1 MNALRINVY
10 LDRQRLDL
18 LDIAGRIVKTY
29 PVSTAKNGPG
39 ERYGSE
45 CTPRGLHA
53 LRAKI
58 GAGCPPDTVY
68 VRRRPTGE
76 IWTPE
81 LATRHPGRD
90 WMLTRIL
97 WLSGRER
104 GFNRGGDVDSLRRKI
119 YIHGTGDEATLG
131 TPASHGCIRMSNR
144 GVVELFDQVP
154 IGTEVDIVESG
165 APAFRVR
172 VADWKRDQPA
182 LRRIRYDVFVREQGV
197 PEALEWDGRDAVCR
211 HHVVANDEKGAAS
224 GCGRLLPDGSIGR
237 LAVERSWR
245 GRGIGSAILSR
256 LVDLA
261 RNRGFERVV
270 LNAWTDAE
278 AFYARRGFAAAG
290 PEFTEAGIRHRRM
303 ERALTPAAAPAAEA
317 SAAAGEKTR

>member
-1 MNALRINVY
+1 MHASIY
-10 LDRQRLDL
+10 IDRQRLDL
-18 LDIAGRIVKTY
+18 LDSAGRIVKTY
-29 PVSTAKNGPG
+29 SVSTAKNGPG

-45 CTPRGLHA
+45 CTPRGLHGV
-53 LRAKI
+53 RAKI
-58 GAGCPPDTVY
+58 GAGCPPNTVF

-81 LATRHPGRD
+81 LAREHPGRD

-131 TPASHGCIRMSNR
+131 TPASHGCIRMSNA
-144 GVVELFDQVP
+144 GVVELFDRLAV
-154 IGTEVDIVESG
+154 GTEVDIVESD

-172 VADWKRDQPA
+172 VVDWERDQAP

-197 PEALEWDGRDAVCR
+197 PEALEWDGRDAASR
-211 HHVVANDEKGAAS
+211 HVVAKREEDAVI
-224 GCGRLLPDGSIGR
+224 GCGRLLPDGTIGR
-237 LAVERSWR
+237 LAVERAWR
-245 GRGIGSAILSR
+245 GRGVGSAILSR
-256 LVDLA
+256 LVDIA
-261 RNRGFERVV
+261 RNTGFERVV
-270 LNAWTDAE
+270 LNARTDAE

-290 PEFTEAGIRHRRM
+290 PEFTEAGIRHRKM
-303 ERALTPAAAPAAEA
+303 ERALLPVDVSAAETFAA
-317 SAAAGEKTR
+317 SRGKMR

>member
-1 MNALRINVY
+1 MIPPRINVY

-18 LDIAGRIVKTY
+18 LDVIGRIVKSY

-45 CTPRGLHA
+45 CTPRGLHGV
-53 LRAKI
+53 RAKI
-58 GAGCPPDTVY
+58 GAGCPSNTVF

-104 GFNRGGDVDSLRRKI
+104 SFNRGGDVDSLRRKI

-131 TPASHGCIRMSNR
+131 VPASHGCIRMSNT
-144 GVVELFDQVP
+144 GVVELFDRVP
-154 IGTEVDIVESG
+154 IGTEVDIVESS

-172 VADWKRDQPA
+172 VADWQRDQAP

-197 PEALEWDGRDAVCR
+197 PETLEWDALDAVCR
-211 HHVVANDEKGAAS
+211 HVVANDEKDAAI
-224 GCGRLLPDGSIGR
+224 GCGRLLPDGGIGR
-237 LAVERSWR
+237 LAVERAWR
-245 GRGIGSAILSR
+245 GRGVGSAILSR
-256 LVDLA
+256 LVDIA
-261 RNRGFERVV
+261 RNAGFERVV
-270 LNAWTDAE
+270 LNARTDAE
-278 AFYARRGFAAAG
+278 AFYARRGFTAAG
-290 PEFTEAGIRHRRM
+290 AEFIEAGIRHRRM
-303 ERALTPAAAPAAEA
+303 ERVLSRAVVPTAAPHAA
-317 SAAAGEKTR
+317 SIGKMR